1 MTECVEA
8 DKTHF
13 LKFALMIWQH
23 LISDAMLE
31 NEKNVKILIAL
42 MTKLNTLGAGR

>member
-1 MTECVEA
+1 MMECVKA

-31 NEKNVKILIAL
+31 NEKVKILIEL
-42 MTKLNTLGAGR
+42 MTKLNTLGARR